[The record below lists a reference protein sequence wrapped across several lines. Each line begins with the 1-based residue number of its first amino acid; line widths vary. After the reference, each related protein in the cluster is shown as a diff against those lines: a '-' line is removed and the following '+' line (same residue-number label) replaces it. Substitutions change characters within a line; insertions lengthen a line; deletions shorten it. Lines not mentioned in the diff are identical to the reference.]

1 MVCGILP
8 RDQNLHPGESLS
20 RRFPKKFNETANDV
34 NRALGLVDMYVP
46 WVKFLE
52 IPGFMSP
59 YGEFISVEICV

>member
-20 RRFPKKFNETANDV
+20 RRFLKKFNETATDV

>member
-1 MVCGILP
+1 MA
-8 RDQNLHPGESLS
+8 
-20 RRFPKKFNETANDV
+20 TA
-34 NRALGLVDMYVP
+34 LVDMYVP